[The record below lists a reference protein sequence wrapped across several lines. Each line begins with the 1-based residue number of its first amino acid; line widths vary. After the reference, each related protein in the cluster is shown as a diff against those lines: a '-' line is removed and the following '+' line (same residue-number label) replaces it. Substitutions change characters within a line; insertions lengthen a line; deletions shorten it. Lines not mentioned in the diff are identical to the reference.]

1 MGTTRVQAARESIMW
16 QIVSLALLATTT
28 SLPSRSSFVYFGSRH
43 HHGGGHRFGG
53 GYSVS
58 HSVHRVPHC
67 IQELEEVE
75 KEVCRFEP
83 EKKCETKTQEY
94 EVITGYEKGECKEIE
109 VCKRNFYHK
118 REARGYGR
126 IECEKEKKEVCKRE
140 PTVEKKS
147 KDFEVCRIES
157 NKKCEMKK
165 VKVPVRYCEEIDD
178 KKDRKGKK
186 DSEEREGKEKKLEE
200 KEEKETEETEEKEE
214 AEGEENKLEKLTA
227 EDDE

>member
-58 HSVHRVPHC
+58 HSVQRVPHC

-83 EKKCETKTQEY
+83 EKKCETKTQTY
-94 EVITGYEKGECKEIE
+94 EVITGYEKGECKEID
-109 VCKRNFYHK
+109 VCKHPLHHK
-118 REARGYGR
+118 REARAHGYGYVA
-126 IECEKEKKEVCKRE
+126 CVKEKKEICKSK
-140 PTVEKKS
+140 PTIEEKS
-147 KDFEVCRIES
+147 KDLELCKLEPKKVC
-157 NKKCEMKK
+157 KMVT
-165 VKVPVRYCEEIDD
+165 VKVPKLDCE
-178 KKDRKGKK
+178 
-186 DSEEREGKEKKLEE
+186 EE
-200 KEEKETEETEEKEE
+200 KEGEE
-214 AEGEENKLEKLTA
+214 AT
-227 EDDE
+227 D